1 MEVIYIDSLF
11 FLNLGVDYLLC
22 LAAARICGLYLRRRR
37 YVLAA
42 LLGAAYSVA
51 VYLPGLG
58 FLASWPGKLAAAAL
72 MSLVAYGREKR
83 PMRCCAVFLAVSAA
97 FGGALW
103 AMSMSAGAGGSAPMP
118 LAVFPVLYYLCAAV
132 WLHNLPAGI
141 AMMIFG
147 AAHLTVSIQSFR

>member
-1 MEVIYIDSLF
+1 MTNYARCGAYNCRMEVIYIDSLF

-22 LAAARICGLYLRRRR
+22 LASARICGLYLRRRR

-72 MSLVAYGREKR
+72 TAYTAVRLLMGAR
-83 PMRCCAVFLAVSAA
+83 PMTLPERRVEPDKTADADD
-97 FGGALW
+97 GA
-103 AMSMSAGAGGSAPMP
+103 P
-118 LAVFPVLYYLCAAV
+118 
-132 WLHNLPAGI
+132 
-141 AMMIFG
+141 
-147 AAHLTVSIQSFR
+147 T